1 MARVTIWL
9 FVESAATSAEE
20 LSRII
25 GLPCDVSRRKDEPLA
40 GRPGLTSKKNLW
52 RIETRREIPEDP
64 QEVCRQ
70 ISEALWE
77 VLNRIRG
84 HEEGFAAAAELGV
97 SGVMVGVLAE
107 SAPSIELDAAL
118 LKAVAVLNV
127 DLEVDLV
134 VG

>member
-9 FVESAATSAEE
+9 FVESAAISAEE

-25 GLPCDVSRRKDEPLA
+25 GLPCDVSRQKGEPLT
-40 GRPGLTSKKNLW
+40 GRPGLTSKTNLW
-52 RIETRREIPEDP
+52 RIEARREIPEDP

-70 ISEALWE
+70 IGEALRD

-84 HEEGFAAAAELGV
+84 HEEGLAAAGKLGA
-97 SGVMVGVLAE
+97 SGVMIGVLAE
-107 SAPSIELDAAL
+107 GAPPIEIDAAL
-118 LKAVAVLNV
+118 LRDLAALNV
-127 DLEVDLV
+127 DLQLDLV